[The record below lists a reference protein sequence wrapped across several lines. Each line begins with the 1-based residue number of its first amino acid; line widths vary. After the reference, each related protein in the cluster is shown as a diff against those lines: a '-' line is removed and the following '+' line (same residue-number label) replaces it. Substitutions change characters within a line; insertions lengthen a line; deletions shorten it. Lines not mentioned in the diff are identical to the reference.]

1 MEITRKSAAEV
12 AKMRSAGRIVAEVLA
27 LVEESLAP
35 GISTAEIDRLA
46 ERHIRA
52 SGGVPSF
59 LGYLGGRRYDAS
71 HPHAYKASTCISI
84 DHEIVHGI
92 PGNREIK
99 RGQVVSVDVGAIY
112 DGWNG
117 DGARTFICGGRDA
130 GTAAAIALIDTT
142 RLALMAGI
150 AAAQPGHRVADIG
163 AAVETIG
170 SEAGFG
176 IVRGYGG
183 HGIGQLMHEDPSVL
197 NFATE
202 YPDARVKLEPG
213 MCLAIEPM
221 FMTGGEKTKTLKDG
235 WTVVTAD
242 HSLAAHFEH
251 TIAIHPDGP
260 EILTKV

>member
-1 MEITRKSAAEV
+1 
-12 AKMRSAGRIVAEVLA
+12 MRSAGRIVAEVLA
-27 LVEESLAP
+27 LVEERLAP

-46 ERHIRA
+46 EQHIRA
-52 SGGVPSF
+52 AGGIPSF

-71 HPHAYKASTCISI
+71 HPHAYKAATCISI

-92 PGNREIK
+92 PGNREIR
-99 RGQVVSVDVGAIY
+99 RGAVVSVDVGAIY

-117 DGARTFICGGRDA
+117 DGARTFICGGRGA
-130 GTAAAIALIDTT
+130 GAEAALALVDTT

-150 AAAQPGHRVADIG
+150 AAAQPGRLVGDIG
-163 AAVETIG
+163 SAVEAIG
-170 SEAGFG
+170 REGGLG

-183 HGIGQLMHEDPSVL
+183 HGIGRSMHEDPSVL
-197 NFATE
+197 NFATD
-202 YPDARVKLEPG
+202 YPDARVRLEPG

-221 FMTGGEKTKTLKDG
+221 FMLGGEKTRTLKDG

-251 TIAIHPDGP
+251 TIAIGPDGP

>member
-163 AAVETIG
+163 AAVEAIG
-170 SEAGFG
+170 REGGYG

>member
-1 MEITRKSAAEV
+1 M
-12 AKMRSAGRIVAEVLA
+12 
-27 LVEESLAP
+27 EESLAP
-35 GISTAEIDRLA
+35 GVSTAEIDRLA

-71 HPHAYKASTCISI
+71 HPHAYKATTCISI

-99 RGQVVSVDVGAIY
+99 RGQVVSVDVGVIY

-117 DGARTFICGGRDA
+117 DGARTFICGGREA
-130 GTAAAIALIDTT
+130 GTPEALALIDTT
-142 RLALMAGI
+142 RLSLMAGI

-163 AAVETIG
+163 AAVEAIG
-170 SEAGFG
+170 REGGYG

-197 NFATE
+197 NFATD

-221 FMTGGEKTKTLKDG
+221 FMVGGEKTKTLKDG

-251 TIAIHPDGP
+251 TIAIHPEGP
-260 EILTKV
+260 EILTAVVG